1 LGIAS
6 GNESHIKAL
15 VALFGWTVPENFFWF
30 LTISFVSLHWA
41 RVGGYWWLGRG
52 ALTLFQ
58 FRRILNELNLLG
70 GLFPGLCFA
79 KFYGEGRRILGTTRG
94 FLFEVKKAFETLAE
108 KQEVV
113 WDFYNNLLG
122 TA

>member
-1 LGIAS
+1 MEQS
-6 GNESHIKAL
+6 DSKNY
-15 VALFGWTVPENFFWF
+15 

-52 ALTLFQ
+52 ALYMFKLIIFLAGGIISRT
-58 FRRILNELNLLG
+58 NLG
-70 GLFPGLCFA
+70 
-79 KFYGEGRRILGTTRG
+79 
-94 FLFEVKKAFETLAE
+94 EVKNALWPEQEE

-122 TA
+122 TAQEETAQHILIHEDSTWDLFFLLI